1 MRTMTVIETGTV
13 VVNVMIIARDDIDN
27 RYTSLS
33 LTNKMGY
40 SEIADL
46 LISKG
51 AKSNAGE

>member
-1 MRTMTVIETGTV
+1 MTVIETGTV